1 MSTQENPTLRL
12 PQAMRD
18 WWVRNARQ
26 YGWMATVNSFCREV
40 WVFLRQST
48 PESRRRRYGDVEYD
62 WENRVDTTSATVGW
76 RDRLLGHFHSPYQ
89 PTEPELFHQ
98 MLLSLHINLA
108 DFTFIDLGSGKGRT
122 LMMAS
127 TYPFRRIFGLE
138 LLPELNRIALENLRK
153 YKSESQKCF
162 CLEAACGDAQTFE
175 FPAEPTVLYLFNPLP
190 RAGLARVIANLAL
203 SLEAHPRKVFVL
215 YHNPEH
221 EEVLAQCSGLR
232 RSAGTH
238 QYTIFESR
246 QEGAAL
252 PSELC

>member
-1 MSTQENPTLRL
+1 MNEENKPSLPESLQLWWKHHMAEHGFGSTLRAL
-12 PQAMRD
+12 CAELWAFFRD
-18 WWVRNARQ
+18 SA
-26 YGWMATVNSFCREV
+26 
-40 WVFLRQST
+40 
-48 PESRRRRYGDVEYD
+48 PEARRRRYGDVEYD

-153 YKSESQKCF
+153 YKSPSQKCF

-190 RAGLARVIANLAL
+190 YAGLARVIANLAL